1 VTAVDYRK
9 QTTLITGASSGIG
22 VAFAH
27 ELAKRGSNVVLVA
40 RRLERLEALSGE
52 LAATYGVQATA
63 IALDLSVAG
72 AGDRLAQE
80 VDRRGLAVTGL
91 VNNAGFGTYGP
102 FHTDDAKLLQEMI
115 NLNVANV
122 VDISR
127 AFIERL
133 RAAGTGVLINVAS
146 LAAYQPIPNMAA
158 YAATKAFVLSFTEG
172 LWQESLGTGLRVI
185 ALSPGLTRTE
195 FFDDIKSPGASTGGS
210 FQTPQEVVATVLRAL
225 DRRTPPPSVISG
237 RRNHL
242 LANGGRLLS
251 RRRTVLAVAATN
263 KTTH

>member
-1 VTAVDYRK
+1 MTAVDYRK

-27 ELAKRGSNVVLVA
+27 ELAQRGSNVVLVA
-40 RRLERLEALSGE
+40 RRLDRLEALSGE
-52 LAATYGVQATA
+52 LATTYGIQATA
-63 IALDLSVAG
+63 MPLDLSLPG
-72 AGDRLAQE
+72 AGETLAQE
-80 VDRRGLAVTGL
+80 VARRGLTVTSL

-102 FHTDDAKLLQEMI
+102 FHTDDAKRLQEMI
-115 NLNVANV
+115 NLNVANL

-127 AFIERL
+127 AFIEQL
-133 RAAGTGVLINVAS
+133 RASGSGVLINVAS
-146 LAAYQPIPNMAA
+146 LAAYMPIPNMAV

-195 FFDDIKSPGASTGGS
+195 FFDGISSEGASTGGT
-210 FQTPQEVVATVLRAL
+210 FQTPQEVVTTALRAL
-225 DRRTPPPSVISG
+225 DGRTPPPSVISG

-242 LANGGRLLS
+242 MANSGRLLS

-263 KTTH
+263 QTT